1 MAIRMIRTMGD
12 NVLTKVCRPVE
23 EMTPRTQQLI
33 DDMLDTM
40 YDACGVGLAA
50 PQVGVLR
57 RAITVDVGDENG
69 LFQLVNPQ
77 IVSMEGE
84 QESLEGCLSV
94 PGRHGVVPRPKRVT
108 VQALNRAGRP
118 VQIEAEGLLAVALCH
133 EIDHLDGILYID
145 KQIRE
150 VEEEELLRGKEAE
163 PT

>member
-1 MAIRMIRTMGD
+1 MALRKI
-12 NVLTKVCRPVE
+12 LTSEEKALYKHCREV
-23 EMTPRTQQLI
+23 TNFDDRLHTLL
-33 DDMLDTM
+33 DDMRDTLM
-40 YDACGVGLAA
+40 QADGVGLAA